1 MIVAADTGA
10 LVVYLAGDTG
20 PSSLAILN
28 ALENDSLRLPP
39 PVVTEILAYRFQ
51 SPERANLIARS
62 PMLDLQPGYWA
73 RAGEARRL
81 LQTMGFKA
89 RTVDALVAQC
99 CIDLGV
105 PLIAIDP
112 DFRHFVAHCG
122 LKLA

>member
-10 LVVYLAGDTG
+10 LVVYLGGDTG
-20 PSSLAILN
+20 SSSLAILT
-28 ALENDSLRLPP
+28 ALENDDLRLPP

-51 SPERANLIARS
+51 SPERAALIARS
-62 PMLDLQPGYWA
+62 PMLDLLPGFWA

-81 LQTMGFKA
+81 LQTTGFKA

-99 CIDLGV
+99 CIDSAV

-112 DFRHFVAHCG
+112 DFRHFVRHCG

>member
-10 LVVYLAGDTG
+10 LVVYLAGDRG
-20 PSSLAILN
+20 RSSLVIQE
-28 ALENDSLRLPP
+28 ALENDNLRLPP
-39 PVVTEILAYRFQ
+39 PVITEILAYRFQ
-51 SPERANLIARS
+51 SPERAALIARS
-62 PMLDLQPGYWA
+62 PMLDLREGYWS

-81 LQTMGFKA
+81 LQTLGLKA

-99 CIDLGV
+99 CIDSEV

-122 LKLA
+122 LKLV